1 MAAHRV
7 TRSAQLAV
15 LRCGA
20 RSSSSAI
27 PKPAAAAA
35 TAHPLQGR
43 ARGGQGAAPT
53 LTKQVRR
60 LEPETRSCCAHPMRL
75 VLVPPLRPVVVQAQ
89 GPPAAASALAPSL
102 AGTGPSAGE
111 GAGAAAS
118 GSGAA
123 AAAGAG
129 EGAAAPSAS
138 AGLACWAG
146 LAMPPRV
153 TKGLGSCC
161 ARILPCATDSAAAKL
176 HSSRA
181 AHQARPM
188 MAGCERGMWGPG
200 ESKDRAKVS
209 SLAQRV

>member
-1 MAAHRV
+1 
-7 TRSAQLAV
+7 
-15 LRCGA
+15 
-20 RSSSSAI
+20 
-27 PKPAAAAA
+27 
-35 TAHPLQGR
+35 
-43 ARGGQGAAPT
+43 

-102 AGTGPSAGE
+102 AGAGPSAGE

-123 AAAGAG
+123 AAAGAGAG

-176 HSSRA
+176 HSSRE

-188 MAGCERGMWGPG
+188 MAGCERGMRGPG